1 MYMVNKMV
9 ILLIKVSPF
18 TVSVRAPNRKRS
30 LCQLGVMDLR
40 KMEEKWV
47 ESWEMRGI
55 LVEKRSTSLRMG
67 FLSRID

>member
-1 MYMVNKMV
+1 MSNKIT
-9 ILLIKVSPF
+9 ILLTKATPF
-18 TVSVRAPNRKRS
+18 TVRVKAPNKNNS

-47 ESWEMRGI
+47 DSWEMRGI